1 MRRMDR
7 FNHYKDLSDAD
18 KWLTKFLLGRS
29 TPASER
35 LLTSTKLSDLIY
47 QSMSFEDVYYGNQR
61 PECPVNAEN
70 LASDLFTALFSP
82 VMRISRISFLK
93 RILIRLQ
100 ITGKLCLLFINF
112 LVYRFNIFKHR
123 LSWIGIL
130 INH

>member
-18 KWLTKFLLGRS
+18 KWLTKFLLGPS

-61 PECPVNAEN
+61 PEYPVNAEN

-82 VMRISRISFLK
+82 V
-93 RILIRLQ
+93 IRKKD
-100 ITGKLCLLFINF
+100 TD
-112 LVYRFNIFKHR
+112 
-123 LSWIGIL
+123 
-130 INH
+130 